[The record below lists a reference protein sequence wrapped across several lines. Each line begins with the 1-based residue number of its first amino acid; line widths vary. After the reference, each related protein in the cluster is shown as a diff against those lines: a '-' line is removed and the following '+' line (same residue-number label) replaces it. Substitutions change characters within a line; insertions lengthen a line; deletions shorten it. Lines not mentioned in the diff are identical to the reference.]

1 VKISATTAAWQG
13 KCPRCREGK
22 MFEHTVFSVN
32 FMDMHENCPKC
43 GLHYEVEKGF
53 FWGAMYFSYALTVA
67 IFIAGFFGT
76 RLLIDA
82 PTLTDFL
89 RNILIPIVLFA
100 PASYRISRILMLHL
114 FGGVDYDENA
124 VQNKIKSINTKIT

>member
-1 VKISATTAAWQG
+1 
-13 KCPRCREGK
+13 
-22 MFEHTVFSVN
+22 MFKHTVFNVN

-43 GLHYEVEKGF
+43 GLRYEVEKGF
-53 FWGAMYFSYALTVA
+53 FWGAMYFSYAITVA
-67 IFIAGFFGT
+67 IFITGFFGT
-76 RLLIDA
+76 RILMTA
-82 PTLTDFL
+82 PTLADFL

-124 VQNKIKSINTKIT
+124 VKNKEIKEELTQK